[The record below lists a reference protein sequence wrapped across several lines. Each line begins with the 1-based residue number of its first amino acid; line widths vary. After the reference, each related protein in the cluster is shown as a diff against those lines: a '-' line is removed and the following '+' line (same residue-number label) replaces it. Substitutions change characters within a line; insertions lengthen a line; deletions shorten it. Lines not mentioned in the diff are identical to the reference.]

1 MNQFKKA
8 KQKALESGHQVENI
22 KDLQTAGVKT
32 TVEDKKIIET
42 PIATEP
48 EPVPVP
54 VEVPAAVEPAPVDLE
69 TPVAAEPAAVHV
81 EVPVTAKPIPVPVE
95 TPVIAESVTIPVA
108 APVTAIA
115 EPVYEEPALEPI
127 VSVQQ
132 ASPVPVPVRVAPA
145 PVVQEVTYTAP
156 VVTPVPTASKASTTK
171 KNIPNIFAPKNEA
184 KSMRKSLVLK
194 PTSVK
199 IAENYCAKNGGS
211 FNELIQTLLD
221 NFIDEYGL

>member
-22 KDLQTAGVKT
+22 KDLQTAGVKIT
-32 TVEDKKIIET
+32 LEEEKSIET
-42 PIATEP
+42 PKEIVTTPTPIVEPIIESTTPTEEPQQIVSNAIVVETPATPEP
-48 EPVPVP
+48 EPTPIK
-54 VEVPAAVEPAPVDLE
+54 VEIPLVESPAITVQ
-69 TPVAAEPAAVHV
+69 
-81 EVPVTAKPIPVPVE
+81 
-95 TPVIAESVTIPVA
+95 
-108 APVTAIA
+108 
-115 EPVYEEPALEPI
+115 EPVYEEIKITPEPI
-127 VSVQQ
+127 VAPQV
-132 ASPVPVPVRVAPA
+132 AATIPIPVRVAPA
-145 PVVQEVTYTAP
+145 PVAQDDTYTTP
-156 VVTPVPTASKASTTK
+156 VVTAPKPSATK
-171 KNIPNIFAPKNEA
+171 KNVPNIFAPKNEA

>member
-8 KQKALESGHQVENI
+8 KQKALQSGHQVENI
-22 KDLQTAGVKT
+22 TDLQTAGIAQP
-32 TVEDKKIIET
+32 VEEEIPAEKPKEVIIEPT
-42 PIATEP
+42 PVVTPEPIATETPVVPDTQPQKTIVP
-48 EPVPVP
+48 EPV
-54 VEVPAAVEPAPVDLE
+54 
-69 TPVAAEPAAVHV
+69 
-81 EVPVTAKPIPVPVE
+81 IE
-95 TPVIAESVTIPVA
+95 TPVIPEPIQIAQETPVVVESQTVNTP
-108 APVTAIA
+108 
-115 EPVYEEPALEPI
+115 EPVVEEIISEPI
-127 VSVQQ
+127 VVAPVQT
-132 ASPVPVPVRVAPA
+132 PEPIPVPVRVAPE

-156 VVTPVPTASKASTTK
+156 VATPVVTTSKSTTTK
-171 KNIPNIFAPKNEA
+171 KSIPNIFAPKNEA

>member
-22 KDLQTAGVKT
+22 KDLQTAGVKEA
-32 TVEDKKIIET
+32 VESPQTQVVEPVIVET
-42 PIATEP
+42 PVVQEVVPESHAESISEPLPVVKKEETIIPTVIPVSEP
-48 EPVPVP
+48 EPI
-54 VEVPAAVEPAPVDLE
+54 VEEE
-69 TPVAAEPAAVHV
+69 KT
-81 EVPVTAKPIPVPVE
+81 VTSTQQVQSPIPVPVRVVSVP
-95 TPVIAESVTIPVA
+95 TPPEVTYVAPVESVTPI
-108 APVTAIA
+108 T
-115 EPVYEEPALEPI
+115 PI
-127 VSVQQ
+127 VST
-132 ASPVPVPVRVAPA
+132 VPAA
-145 PVVQEVTYTAP
+145 
-156 VVTPVPTASKASTTK
+156 VPTSKASSAK